1 MLKSY
6 KTLAGLYTGLAIQ
19 ISKEAVGDATFYV
32 FKVVEK
38 TEAQIN
44 NLIDKASEV
53 FSDINAAAFKYLDNW
68 QLQPVFVFTD
78 GNKFRLKGLYN
89 MTGVNRESIKK
100 LTLLTHEVFS
110 DINAAAFKYL
120 DNWQLQPVFVFTD
133 GSHFR
138 LKGLYNMT
146 GVNRESIKKLTL
158 LTHDA
163 RQYIRDK
170 ENRYLAELEIET
182 TPGNKEVIQT
192 VVEGEMPNV
201 QGAGNL
207 FKQFDVASE
216 FAKGL
221 TSVTKSFV
229 NKNGNTVNLVWKKV
243 GNKIEFGSRSDIRLT
258 LGLTSGTG
266 TEAHHIITWTK
277 GGDHKIVQL
286 AAEDGF
292 HLNMFEN
299 AVELEKYFEG
309 VGGMHGNHPA
319 FDAFMEFR
327 LNDFDSR
334 NPVLSAAK
342 ANEYLQQILI
352 PELSTHI
359 NGAKNSTL
367 NLNEYFKQIVN
378 PNTGVPGF

>member
-44 NLIDKASEV
+44 NLIDKAS
-53 FSDINAAAFKYLDNW
+53 
-68 QLQPVFVFTD
+68 
-78 GNKFRLKGLYN
+78 
-89 MTGVNRESIKK
+89 
-100 LTLLTHEVFS
+100 EVFS

-201 QGAGNL
+201 NRIGKLTTRVLDATSDLNIVNRVKVLRQKLTSDFKRSGNFGWAETEVSGLSKSEYYAHSGIDEFGTGDLINRVPDISLKPQTEIFPWSTVPNSAGYPIARNIDTEYKILNEIADKLGSNTNATGKIRLFTERAPCSSCSNVINL
-207 FKQFDVASE
+207 FSE
-216 FAKGL
+216 KY
-221 TSVTKSFV
+221 T
-229 NKNGNTVNLVWKKV
+229 
-243 GNKIEFGSRSDIRLT
+243 KIEIEIIHNNGILLT
-258 LGLTSGTG
+258 N
-266 TEAHHIITWTK
+266 
-277 GGDHKIVQL
+277 
-286 AAEDGF
+286 F
-292 HLNMFEN
+292 
-299 AVELEKYFEG
+299 
-309 VGGMHGNHPA
+309 
-319 FDAFMEFR
+319 
-327 LNDFDSR
+327 
-334 NPVLSAAK
+334 
-342 ANEYLQQILI
+342 
-352 PELSTHI
+352 
-359 NGAKNSTL
+359 
-367 NLNEYFKQIVN
+367 
-378 PNTGVPGF
+378 